1 MLIHDS
7 QKNQKIQKIKNG
19 KSENPFFCRNYAMI
33 IARNDSSQKF
43 NIKDD
48 VFGSPPPILANIFP
62 IFHFFPNKW
71 GFQKLATPGPQNQW
85 IWFNLYSKN
94 KRIEIL
100 FLEIYFFCRNY
111 AMIIARYDSLRK
123 FNIKDDVFGSPPP
136 ILANIFPIFDFS
148 LTSGAFKT
156 WQPLVL
162 KINIAKNKY
171 SKDERLEICFILQEL
186 RYDYCTIRFFAKIQY
201 QRWRFRV
208 ASSDP
213 RENFPGF
220 RFFP

>member
-71 GFQKLATPGPQNQW
+71 GFQKLATPGPQNQ
-85 IWFNLYSKN
+85 
-94 KRIEIL
+94 
-100 FLEIYFFCRNY
+100 
-111 AMIIARYDSLRK
+111 
-123 FNIKDDVFGSPPP
+123 
-136 ILANIFPIFDFS
+136 
-148 LTSGAFKT
+148 
-156 WQPLVL
+156 
-162 KINIAKNKY
+162 
-171 SKDERLEICFILQEL
+171 
-186 RYDYCTIRFFAKIQY
+186 
-201 QRWRFRV
+201 
-208 ASSDP
+208 
-213 RENFPGF
+213 
-220 RFFP
+220 